1 MNELEQTLDPAEAVR
16 HEAINRFLR
25 GERPTTIARSLGR
38 SRSWFYQVLERY
50 RQAGRDGLRTQSRA
64 PHHVHNR
71 TSEEVEAVIV
81 RIRKTIESGHD
92 PELRYANLGAESI
105 ASEVRR
111 LDLTPPHPVTI
122 YRILKRHDLVQPRQH
137 YGREPRLPEDYPYP
151 LVIEPNA
158 VHQADFVRR
167 TLTGGQRF
175 YGAHLLDLARC
186 WPVLRVLTT
195 KSAAA
200 VCQFFVTVWQE
211 VGLPAALQID
221 NDVVWNG
228 GGRGQRVLS
237 TVVRLCL
244 AVGVQV
250 IFTPPYTPQA
260 NGAIESFN
268 DLWDSNFWHRTQF
281 ESLKHVCDELT
292 LFETYCRQR
301 RPLPQFEQRTAV
313 QLFPDFQ
320 PHLLPATFTRHQQAR
335 LPITAGYVHFIRFVS
350 GEGTFSVLNEIWSL
364 DAERWAGKTIR
375 ATIDTQEQV
384 LCVYHHPPKA
394 EACQL
399 IQQFEYTLADTAAP
413 LDSAFVYS
421 RPKLWP
427 PVKEP

>member
-1 MNELEQTLDPAEAVR
+1 MNKPEQSPDSAETVR
-16 HEAINRFLR
+16 QEAIDRYLR
-25 GERPTTIARSLGR
+25 GERPTAIARALGR
-38 SRSWFYQVLERY
+38 SRSWFYRALERY

-71 TSEEVEAVIV
+71 TPKEVEDAIV
-81 RIRKTIESGHD
+81 RIRKTITSGHD
-92 PELRYANLGAESI
+92 PELRYANIGAVSI
-105 ASEVRR
+105 ASEVQR
-111 LDLTPPHPVTI
+111 LGLTPPHPVTI
-122 YRILKRHDLVQPRQH
+122 YRILKRYDLVQPRQRH
-137 YGREPRLPEDYPYP
+137 EREPRLPKDYPWP
-151 LVIEPNA
+151 LIIGPNA

-175 YGAHLLDLARC
+175 YGSHLLDLARC

-211 VGLPAALQID
+211 VGLPTALQID
-221 NDVVWNG
+221 NDIVWNG

-250 IFTPPYTPQA
+250 IFIPPYTPQA

-268 DLWDSNFWHRTQF
+268 DLWDTNFWHRTQF
-281 ESLKHVCDELT
+281 QSLDHVRDELP

-301 RPLPQFEQRTAV
+301 RPLPQFELRTAA

-320 PHLLPATFTRHQQAR
+320 PRLLPATFTRHQQDR
-335 LPITAGYVHFIRFVS
+335 LPITAGFVHFIRFVS
-350 GEGTFSVLNEIWSL
+350 GEGTFSVLNETWTL
-364 DAERWAGKTIR
+364 DAEKWAGKTIR
-375 ATIDTQEQV
+375 ATIDTQTQF
-384 LCVYHHPPKA
+384 LRVYYLPLDTDT
-394 EACQL
+394 CQL
-399 IQQFEYTLADTAAP
+399 IHQFEYTLADTAVP
-413 LDSAFVYS
+413 LDSAFDYP
-421 RPKLWP
+421 RPTLWP